1 MAKSTAYYNSCVNAP
16 LLLLPRLDPFFFFHE
31 KIFIVTWIRTRDRS
45 NACLRPATDQLVTRI
60 ALIISKI
67 EQFKRAFV

>member
-31 KIFIVTWIRTRDRS
+31 KYLLSLGFEPGIGQMR
-45 NACLRPATDQLVTRI
+45 ALDQLQI
-60 ALIISKI
+60 N
-67 EQFKRAFV
+67 